1 MKISTKEETRP
12 TTKTSLF
19 FSFLVKICFVM
30 INKSGNDNIKFS
42 YIKMIWYLI
51 GTFGWFLSGLIL
63 TQVLLI
69 NSSLMDYYF
78 KVFKQFA

>member
-1 MKISTKEETRP
+1 
-12 TTKTSLF
+12 
-19 FSFLVKICFVM
+19 M

-42 YIKMIWYLI
+42 YTKMIWYLI

-63 TQVLLI
+63 PQFLLI
-69 NSSLMDYYF
+69 NHSLMDYYF